1 MYTVSLDFEMIKVI
15 SNICC
20 RCKYWNLVANH
31 GLWLYLTQTK
41 LQKLWPLADITAS
54 EISLNLLFL
63 TKNYGLSLNL
73 LYLHLNKNYEKEN
86 SNCHES

>member
-1 MYTVSLDFEMIKVI
+1 MYTVSLDFEVIKVI

-63 TKNYGLSLNL
+63 TKNYGLFPQPFILTFKQKL
-73 LYLHLNKNYEKEN
+73 
-86 SNCHES
+86 